1 MSMLLLVVIFVER
14 SQYRK
19 PINTPL
25 LYKDV
30 RSVSILKK
38 RTSADGFLP
47 EKEFIALFALMMSLT
62 ALSMDS
68 MLPAFPN
75 IATSL
80 GIEDYQKTQWIV
92 SAMIFGMMF
101 GEIIFGPLSDAIGRK
116 KCILIGIGIYIG
128 GSVIAL
134 SASSIEVFLLGRVI
148 QGFGVSG
155 PKIASRALVRDL
167 YKGAAMARIMSFV
180 MMVFILVPLL
190 APSIGQLVMQVAD
203 WRWIFALLV
212 FQASV
217 AGGWLLLRQPETLT
231 KENRIPLNRKRLIAD
246 VRIILSRRDVMAF
259 TGLLGCIFGGLML
272 HISTAQSIF
281 QDVYQTGDRF
291 PLYFALLAIGS
302 SVINFSNGKIVQR
315 VGMLR
320 CVIAALSVLLVASFV
335 LLLSTLYFDGVPPF
349 LLFMGLGM
357 MMFSCFGMVFG
368 NVNAMAMEPLGKM
381 AGLGASVISSLS
393 SFIAIV
399 LSAIVGQF
407 YHFTVT
413 PLASGFVI
421 FSIIALVMLRYGNR
435 YRQRSGE

>member
-1 MSMLLLVVIFVER
+1 MSFLG
-14 SQYRK
+14 SQWVAEK
-19 PINTPL
+19 Q
-25 LYKDV
+25 V
-30 RSVSILKK
+30 K
-38 RTSADGFLP
+38 RLP

-75 IATSL
+75 IAQAL
-80 GIEDYQKTQWIV
+80 AIEDYQQTQWIV
-92 SAMIFGMMF
+92 SVMIFGMVF
-101 GEIIFGPLSDAIGRK
+101 GEIFFGPLSDAIGRK
-116 KCILIGIGIYIG
+116 KSVLLGIGIYIV
-128 GSVIAL
+128 GSIIAL
-134 SASSIEVFLLGRVI
+134 SASSIEVFLIGRMV
-148 QGFGVSG
+148 QGFGVAG

-203 WRWIFALLV
+203 WRWIFVLLIT
-212 FQASV
+212 QASI
-217 AGGWLLLRQPETLT
+217 AAIWLMLRQSETLLE
-231 KENRIPLNRKRLIAD
+231 ENRIPLNRKRLITD
-246 VRIILSRRDVMAF
+246 VRIIVGHRDVMAF
-259 TGLLGCIFGGLML
+259 TVLLGCIFGGLML

-291 PLYFALLAIGS
+291 PLYFAMLAIGS
-302 SVINFSNGKIVQR
+302 SVISFSNGKIVQR

-320 CVIAALSVLLVASFV
+320 CVIAALSVLLATSFI

-349 LLFMGLGM
+349 GLFMGLGM
-357 MMFSCFGMVFG
+357 IMFSCFGMVFG

-381 AGLGASVISSLS
+381 AGLGSSVISSLS
-393 SFIAIV
+393 SFIAII
-399 LSAIVGQF
+399 LSTLAGLF

-421 FSIIALVMLRYGNR
+421 FSVLALLMLRYGN
-435 YRQRSGE
+435 QCQKNTEKI

>member
-1 MSMLLLVVIFVER
+1 MSFLG
-14 SQYRK
+14 SQWVAEK
-19 PINTPL
+19 Q
-25 LYKDV
+25 V
-30 RSVSILKK
+30 K
-38 RTSADGFLP
+38 RLP

-75 IATSL
+75 IAQAL
-80 GIEDYQKTQWIV
+80 AIEDYQQTQWIV
-92 SAMIFGMMF
+92 SVMIFGMVF
-101 GEIIFGPLSDAIGRK
+101 GEIFFGPLSDAIGRK
-116 KCILIGIGIYIG
+116 KSVLLGIGIYIV
-128 GSVIAL
+128 GSIIAL
-134 SASSIEVFLLGRVI
+134 SASSIEVFLIGRMV
-148 QGFGVSG
+148 QGFGVAG

-203 WRWIFALLV
+203 WRWIFVLLIT
-212 FQASV
+212 QASI
-217 AGGWLLLRQPETLT
+217 AAIWLMLRQSETLLE
-231 KENRIPLNRKRLIAD
+231 ENRIPLNRKRLITD
-246 VRIILSRRDVMAF
+246 VRIIVGHRDVMAF
-259 TGLLGCIFGGLML
+259 TVLLGCIFGGLML

-291 PLYFALLAIGS
+291 PLYFAMLAIGS
-302 SVINFSNGKIVQR
+302 SVISFSNGKIVQR

-320 CVIAALSVLLVASFV
+320 CVIAALSVLLATSFI

-349 LLFMGLGM
+349 GLFMGLGM
-357 MMFSCFGMVFG
+357 IMFSCFGMVFG

-381 AGLGASVISSLS
+381 AGLGSSVISSLS

-399 LSAIVGQF
+399 LSTLAGLF

-421 FSIIALVMLRYGNR
+421 FSVLALLMLRYGN
-435 YRQRSGE
+435 QCQKNTEKI

>member
-1 MSMLLLVVIFVER
+1 M
-14 SQYRK
+14 
-19 PINTPL
+19 
-25 LYKDV
+25 
-30 RSVSILKK
+30 SILKK

-217 AGGWLLLRQPETLT
+217 AGGWL
-231 KENRIPLNRKRLIAD
+231 
-246 VRIILSRRDVMAF
+246 
-259 TGLLGCIFGGLML
+259 
-272 HISTAQSIF
+272 
-281 QDVYQTGDRF
+281 
-291 PLYFALLAIGS
+291 
-302 SVINFSNGKIVQR
+302 
-315 VGMLR
+315 
-320 CVIAALSVLLVASFV
+320 
-335 LLLSTLYFDGVPPF
+335 
-349 LLFMGLGM
+349 
-357 MMFSCFGMVFG
+357 
-368 NVNAMAMEPLGKM
+368 
-381 AGLGASVISSLS
+381 
-393 SFIAIV
+393 
-399 LSAIVGQF
+399 
-407 YHFTVT
+407 
-413 PLASGFVI
+413 
-421 FSIIALVMLRYGNR
+421 
-435 YRQRSGE
+435 

>member
-1 MSMLLLVVIFVER
+1 MSMLLSVVIFVER

-180 MMVFILVPLL
+180 MMV
-190 APSIGQLVMQVAD
+190 MQVAD

-259 TGLLGCIFGGLML
+259 TVLLGCIFGGLML

-320 CVIAALSVLLVASFV
+320 CVIAALSVLLAASFV

-349 LLFMGLGM
+349 VLFMGLGM
-357 MMFSCFGMVFG
+357 IMFSCFGMVFG
-368 NVNAMAMEPLGKM
+368 NVNAMAMEPLGKI

-399 LSAIVGQF
+399 FSTLVGQF

-421 FSIIALVMLRYGNR
+421 FSIVALVMLRYGHKYSQR
-435 YRQRSGE
+435 YVEE